1 MYQAE
6 KMFETIDMLLLP
18 LLSRIFAVLSTP
30 PTGTDDAQ
38 IHRSLKSAY
47 LQFFTSLMN
56 ANLDGVFIS
65 ERNKPEFENVISTLL
80 NLARDNS
87 DPPSQRLA
95 FGFFSKSVIAWGTS
109 AEAANAPS
117 VFADSALSAQSK
129 AVNNGTAVATNQH
142 AITRSN
148 RAAQAFAGYE
158 SFIYQTLV
166 PLCFEV
172 PANPKF
178 ILKSSQQVS
187 IQWKVPSIH
196 HTVITVWT
204 LTCRCCLRSRCCFE
218 TRSRLEVRKR
228 SNSSVMTFCQRC
240 SARHISPASWYR
252 V

>member
-1 MYQAE
+1 
-6 KMFETIDMLLLP
+6 MFETIDMLLLP
-18 LLSRIFAVLSTP
+18 LLSRIFSVLSTP
-30 PTGTDDAQ
+30 ATGTDDAT
-38 IHRSLKSAY
+38 IHKSLKSAY
-47 LQFFTSLMN
+47 LQFFTALMN

-80 NLARDNS
+80 RLANDSS
-87 DPPSQRLA
+87 DQGSQRLA
-95 FGFFSKSVIAWGTS
+95 FGFFSKSVIAWGS
-109 AEAANAPS
+109 SVEAANAPS

-142 AITRSN
+142 AITRSS

-187 IQWKVPSIH
+187 NNPYWRVYPSIR
-196 HTVITVWT
+196 TASQADSFRYYSK
-204 LTCRCCLRSRCCFE
+204 LPCFFA
-218 TRSRLEVRKR
+218 TPSRLEVRKR
-228 SNSSVMTFCQRC
+228 LISSVMTSCRRC
-240 SARHISPASWYR
+240 SARLISPTS
-252 V
+252 

>member
-1 MYQAE
+1 
-6 KMFETIDMLLLP
+6 MFETIDMLLLP
-18 LLSRIFAVLSTP
+18 LLSRIFSVLSTP
-30 PTGTDDAQ
+30 ATGTDDAT
-38 IHRSLKSAY
+38 IHKSLKSAY
-47 LQFFTSLMN
+47 LQFFTALMN

-80 NLARDNS
+80 RLANDSS
-87 DPPSQRLA
+87 DQASQRLA
-95 FGFFSKSVIAWGTS
+95 FGFFSKSVIAWGS
-109 AEAANAPS
+109 SVEAANAPS

-142 AITRSN
+142 AITRSS

-187 IQWKVPSIH
+187 NNPYWRVHPSGPFVSQADVPGIIRNR
-196 HTVITVWT
+196 HTPSKHPAGE
-204 LTCRCCLRSRCCFE
+204 RSG
-218 TRSRLEVRKR
+218 SD
-228 SNSSVMTFCQRC
+228 
-240 SARHISPASWYR
+240 
-252 V
+252 

>member
-1 MYQAE
+1 
-6 KMFETIDMLLLP
+6 MFEAIDMLLLP
-18 LLSRIFAVLSTP
+18 LLSRIFSVLSTP
-30 PTGTDDAQ
+30 ATGTDDAT
-38 IHRSLKSAY
+38 IHKSLKSAY
-47 LQFFTSLMN
+47 LQFFTALMN

-80 NLARDNS
+80 GLANDSS
-87 DPPSQRLA
+87 DQASQRLA
-95 FGFFSKSVIAWGTS
+95 FGFFSKSVIAWGS
-109 AEAANAPS
+109 SVEAANAPS

-142 AITRSN
+142 AITRSS

-187 IQWKVPSIH
+187 NNPYWRVHPSSPVDSISKLM
-196 HTVITVWT
+196 I
-204 LTCRCCLRSRCCFE
+204 RYCLRSLCFFE
-218 TRSRLEVRKR
+218 TRFKLGVRKL
-228 SNSSVMTFCQRC
+228 SISSVMISCRKC
-240 SARHISPASWYR
+240 SARPISPMS
-252 V
+252 

>member
-1 MYQAE
+1 
-6 KMFETIDMLLLP
+6 MFETIDMLLLP
-18 LLSRIFAVLSTP
+18 LLSRIFSVLSTP
-30 PTGTDDAQ
+30 ATGTDDAT
-38 IHRSLKSAY
+38 IHKSLKSAY
-47 LQFFTSLMN
+47 LQFFTALMN

-80 NLARDNS
+80 RLANDSS
-87 DPPSQRLA
+87 DQASQRLA
-95 FGFFSKSVIAWGTS
+95 FGFFSKSVIAWGS
-109 AEAANAPS
+109 SVEAANAPS

-142 AITRSN
+142 AITRSS

-187 IQWKVPSIH
+187 NNPYWRVHPSIP
-196 HTVITVWT
+196 TV
-204 LTCRCCLRSRCCFE
+204 SRADVVGIIRNCHAPSKYF
-218 TRSRLEVRKR
+218 TG
-228 SNSSVMTFCQRC
+228 
-240 SARHISPASWYR
+240 
-252 V
+252 

>member
-1 MYQAE
+1 
-6 KMFETIDMLLLP
+6 MFETIDMLLLP
-18 LLSRIFAVLSTP
+18 LLSRIFSVLSTP
-30 PTGTDDAQ
+30 ATGTDDAT
-38 IHRSLKSAY
+38 IHKSLKSAY
-47 LQFFTSLMN
+47 LQFFTALMN

-80 NLARDNS
+80 RLANDSS
-87 DPPSQRLA
+87 DQASQRLA
-95 FGFFSKSVIAWGTS
+95 FGFFSKSVIAWGS
-109 AEAANAPS
+109 SVEAANAPS

-142 AITRSN
+142 AITRSS

-187 IQWKVPSIH
+187 NNPYWRVHPSISS
-196 HTVITVWT
+196 VSQANAFRYYSK
-204 LTCRCCLRSRCCFE
+204 LPCFFE
-218 TRSRLEVRKR
+218 TPSRLGVRKR
-228 SNSSVMTFCQRC
+228 LIFLVTTSCQRC
-240 SARHISPASWYR
+240 SARPISPTS
-252 V
+252 